1 MNLVSQ
7 NVHNLQKIFLLVTA
21 HVFSRVMNR
30 DLHDELARLDRQKK
44 LRTLV
49 EIALTMIAIFIAAL
63 IAASLGWI
71 GLALYFLLA
80 AILFY

>member
-1 MNLVSQ
+1 MNLVSL
-7 NVHNLQKIFLLVTA
+7 NFHNLQKIFLLVTA
-21 HVFSRVMNR
+21 HLFSRVMRR
-30 DLHDELARLDRQKK
+30 DLRDELARLDRQNK

-63 IAASLGWI
+63 IAASFGWV
-71 GLALYFLLA
+71 GLALYFLFA

>member
-1 MNLVSQ
+1 MNLVSL
-7 NVHNLQKIFLLVTA
+7 NFHNLQKIVLLVTA

-30 DLHDELARLDRQKK
+30 DLRDELARLDRQKK

-63 IAASLGWI
+63 IAASFGWV
-71 GLALYFLLA
+71 GLALYFLFA